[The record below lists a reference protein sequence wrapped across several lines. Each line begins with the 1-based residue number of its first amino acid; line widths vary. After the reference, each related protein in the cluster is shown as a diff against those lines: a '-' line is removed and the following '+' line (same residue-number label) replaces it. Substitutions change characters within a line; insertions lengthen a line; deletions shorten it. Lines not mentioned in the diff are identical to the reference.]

1 MDMRI
6 THLSYAH
13 DLAAA
18 ARGLLALHCVAAW
31 GLRSAQPYP
40 GVTVK
45 QAEFVWKNADLHGFL
60 MRFVWENNENWDIYG
75 KIGSISAFH
84 EIYWDILGVS
94 VKNGGFVS

>member
-1 MDMRI
+1 MRLITHYRWLKMVMRI

-60 MRFVWENNENWDIYG
+60 RRFVWENNENWDLYMG
-75 KIGSISAFH
+75 K
-84 EIYWDILGVS
+84 
-94 VKNGGFVS
+94 